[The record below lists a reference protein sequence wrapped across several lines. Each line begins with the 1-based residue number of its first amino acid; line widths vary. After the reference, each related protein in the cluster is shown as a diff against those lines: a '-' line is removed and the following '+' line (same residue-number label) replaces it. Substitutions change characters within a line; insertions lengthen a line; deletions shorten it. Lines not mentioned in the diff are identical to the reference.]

1 MPSRD
6 IKDCHPRLQKAYEHA
21 AKKFN
26 SAHKTTQVF
35 LTCTYRS
42 NEEQAAL
49 YAQGRTTAG
58 KIVTNAK
65 AGTSKHNKKPSE
77 AFDIAFR
84 DLATKKL
91 NWSLSLFKEFYGYAK
106 EVEPN
111 LRWGANV
118 KNGGSFRTM
127 NDAPHYEI

>member
-1 MPSRD
+1 MPSRN
-6 IKDCHPRLQKAYEHA
+6 IKDCHPRLQKAWEHA
-21 AKKFN
+21 SKRFSECNKG
-26 SAHKTTQVF
+26 VEVI
-35 LTCTYRS
+35 LTCTHRPDK
-42 NEEQAAL
+42 EQAAL
-49 YAQGRTTAG
+49 YAQGRTKAG

-77 AFDIAFR
+77 AFDIAFKKNGKL
-84 DLATKKL
+84 DWNLAY
-91 NWSLSLFKEFYGYAK
+91 FHEFYDYGK

-118 KNGGSFRTM
+118 KNGGSFKTM